1 MYSKSPIIPQ
11 HNKAIEIYF
20 VLADISERDAI
31 PVNVRHEG
39 RECITI
45 DTGNKYRLVGGITNA
60 DWVMVSGGGGGIV
73 PEDEDFLID
82 ATMVSN
88 GYIDLSHNANLTKQQ
103 ISVYYDGDIN
113 RLGVDYTMPNPDR
126 VNFIYPLVL
135 GRWINVKYSS

>member
-60 DWVMVSGGGGGIV
+60 DWVMVSSGTGAGSKQTDIFTITGT
-73 PEDEDFLID
+73 DM
-82 ATMVSN
+82 TN
-88 GYIDLSHNANLTKQQ
+88 GYLDLSQLPKTNTET
-103 ISVYYDGDIN
+103 VFYDGLEEDNGVFYTLATNRITFIDIADIY
-113 RLGVDYTMPNPDR
+113 VDAKIT
-126 VNFIYPLVL
+126 I
-135 GRWINVKYSS
+135 KYSY